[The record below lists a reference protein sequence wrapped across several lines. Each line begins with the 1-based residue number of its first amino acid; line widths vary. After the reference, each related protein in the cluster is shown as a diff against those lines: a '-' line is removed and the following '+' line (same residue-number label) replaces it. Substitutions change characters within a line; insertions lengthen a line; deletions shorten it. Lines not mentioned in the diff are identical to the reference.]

1 MATISIEQIQA
12 IKDQAQ
18 QKRSTVERCK
28 GNLEQLMRQL
38 KDEFG
43 CETVEEAKA
52 KLEEMKET
60 GVALGQKIEKMK
72 TKVVALWNQTN
83 GQ

>member
-1 MATISIEQIQA
+1 MAITIEQIQA

-18 QKRSTVERCK
+18 QKRTTLERCK
-28 GNLEQLMRQL
+28 GNLEQLLKQL

-43 CETVEEAKA
+43 CETVEEAKQ
-52 KLEEMKET
+52 KLKQMEQD
-60 GVALGQKIEKMK
+60 GIALSQKIEKMK
-72 TKVVALWNQTN
+72 TRVVALWNQTN